1 MDKIFSFA
9 PCNKNTD
16 ERYKQANMR
25 REGHE
30 HHGKYTIQIQKYV
43 FYYQFRVIVSHQLS
57 F

>member
-16 ERYKQANMR
+16 ERDKQVNMR

-30 HHGKYTIQIQKYV
+30 PHGKYTIQIQKYV